1 MNDVTE
7 ILGYIAGT
15 LTTICLLP
23 QLTQLIMTKKSSDV
37 SIPTFIILLLGQ
49 IIWIIYGVFIKD
61 MRIIIA
67 NTISVFLGILIIFF
81 AFMFK
86 NKLTQTNLHHFI

>member
-1 MNDVTE
+1 MSELTSAIITD

-23 QLTQLIMTKKSSDV
+23 QLIQLIMTKKSKDV
-37 SIPTFIILLLGQ
+37 SIPTFIILLIGQ

-61 MRIIIA
+61 IRIIVA
-67 NTISVFLGILIIFF
+67 NSVSVILGISIVFLAYF
-81 AFMFK
+81 FK
-86 NKLTQTNLHHFI
+86 ND